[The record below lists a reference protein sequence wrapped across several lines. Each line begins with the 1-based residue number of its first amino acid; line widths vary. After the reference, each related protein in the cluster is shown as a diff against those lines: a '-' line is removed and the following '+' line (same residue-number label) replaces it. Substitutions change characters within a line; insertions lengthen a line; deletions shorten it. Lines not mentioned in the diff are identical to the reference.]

1 MSMSSVVTL
10 QRGATSV
17 VFDHSLP
24 MPAIAHIGAAIDGFD
39 PRALGLPVAHATL
52 DAPAPIG
59 VLTENGTGFLGRPGL
74 VGSRPDGSAWAP
86 IFTTVAN
93 EIDSDRA
100 RFELIDE
107 TAELEL
113 VIAVEITES
122 ETVSATLELT
132 NTGTTDYT
140 LVRLSASI
148 PMPVHATELVSFT
161 GRWCKEFQ
169 PRRHDFEALSV
180 IENRRGRTSHDQLP
194 AIFAGSVGFGEHHG
208 DVWGIQ
214 LAWSGNYEIA
224 AERLA
229 DGRRHVQA
237 GELLSP
243 GEVVLA
249 PGASYRTPAVV
260 VASSQAG
267 ITPASQQ
274 FHRHVRAQNPLRG
287 DRKVILNTWE
297 AVYFNHDLATLR
309 SLADAGAAVG
319 VERFVLDDGWFG
331 GRRDD
336 TKGLGDWWVSDEVW
350 PDGLHPIVDHVVALG
365 MEFGLWVE
373 PEMVNPDSDLY
384 RKNPHW
390 TLTTA
395 GYQPVLGRQQ
405 LVLDCGRSDVRE
417 YLFERIDALLNEY
430 AISYLKWDMNRDLVQ
445 GSNHRSVDDAG
456 RAGTHGHVRGVYDL
470 LDRIRAAHPS
480 VEIESCASG
489 GGRVDLEM
497 LRHTDRVWTS
507 DCNDALERQAIQRG
521 FTMLFPPEVMGAHI
535 GPHRAHTTHRVQ
547 QLGFRTA
554 TALFGSLGI
563 EWNLLDADE
572 DGRTQVA
579 AAIAL
584 YKRLRPLLHS
594 GNVMRFDHDDP
605 AALVHG
611 VIAGDR
617 THAVM
622 AYVQMLPSITTAPLP
637 MRFGG
642 LDPDRRYRIERI
654 DDLGSADEFGR
665 KRPPWMNLER
675 FELSGAQLMRSGLQ
689 PPILH
694 PESVLLIELHSV

>member
-1 MSMSSVVTL
+1 MSSVVTL

-17 VFDHSLP
+17 VLDLELP
-24 MPAIAHIGAAIDGFD
+24 VPAIAHIGAAIDGFD
-39 PRALGLPVAHATL
+39 PRALSLPVARATL

-59 VLTENGTGFLGRPGL
+59 ILTENGTGFLGRPGL

-86 IFTTVAN
+86 VFQRVDA
-93 EIDSDRA
+93 EFDDHRA
-100 RFELIDE
+100 RFELHDDV
-107 TAELEL
+107 AELTL
-113 VIAVEITES
+113 VIELDVTEA
-122 ETVSATLELT
+122 ETVVGSMTLT
-132 NTGTTDYT
+132 NAGTTDYS

-148 PMPVHATELVSFT
+148 PMPIHATELVSFT

-169 PRRHDFEALSV
+169 PRRHDFDALSV
-180 IENRRGRTSHDQLP
+180 IENRTGRTSHDHLP

-208 DVWGIQ
+208 DVWGVQ

-224 AERLA
+224 AERVT
-229 DGRRHVQA
+229 DGRRHIQA

-249 PGASYRTPAVV
+249 PGSSYRTPEVV
-260 VASSQAG
+260 VAPSQTG
-267 ITPASQQ
+267 ITAASQL
-274 FHRHVRAQNPLRG
+274 FHRHVRTQNPLVG

-297 AVYFNHDLATLR
+297 AVYFEHDLATLQA
-309 SLADAGAAVG
+309 LADSGAEVG

-350 PDGLHPIVDHVVALG
+350 PDGLHPIVDHVTGLG

-384 RKNPHW
+384 RQNPHW

-395 GYQPVLGRQQ
+395 GYVPVLGRQQ
-405 LVLDCGRSDVRE
+405 LVLDCGRSDVSD
-417 YLFERIDALLNEY
+417 YLFERIDALLDEY
-430 AISYLKWDMNRDLVQ
+430 EISYLKWDMNRDIVQ
-445 GSNHRSVDDAG
+445 GSSQRSVEDPG
-456 RAGTHGHVRGVYDL
+456 RAGTHGHVVGVYAL
-470 LDRIRAAHPS
+470 LDRIRAAHPG

-489 GGRVDLEM
+489 GGRVDLEI

-535 GPHRAHTTHRVQ
+535 GPRRAHTTHRVQ
-547 QLGFRTA
+547 ALGFRTA

-563 EWNLLDADE
+563 EWNLLDADNE
-572 DGRTQVA
+572 GRAQVG
-579 AAIAL
+579 AAITL
-584 YKRLRPLLHS
+584 YKRLRPLLH
-594 GNVMRFDHDDP
+594 GGDVVRLDHDDP
-605 AALVHG
+605 SAIVHG
-611 VIAGDR
+611 VISQDQV
-617 THAVM
+617 HAVM
-622 AYVQMLPSITTAPLP
+622 AYVQMSPSITTLPLP

-642 LDPDRRYRIERI
+642 LDPDRHYRIEVI
-654 DDLGSADEFGR
+654 EDLKSAFEFGR
-665 KRPPWMNLER
+665 ARPAWMALDSIE
-675 FELSGAQLMRSGLQ
+675 FSGRQLMTSGLQ
-689 PPILH
+689 PPVLH
-694 PESVLLIELHSV
+694 PESVFLLELRAV

>member
-1 MSMSSVVTL
+1 MSSVVTL

-17 VFDHSLP
+17 VLDLEHP
-24 MPAIAHIGAAIDGFD
+24 MPAIAHIGAHIEGFD
-39 PRALGLPVAHATL
+39 PQALALPVAHATL
-52 DAPAPIG
+52 DAPAPMG

-74 VGSRPDGSAWAP
+74 VGARPDGSAWAP
-86 IFTTVAN
+86 VFARTAT
-93 EIDSDRA
+93 EIDVDRA
-100 RFELIDE
+100 HFELTDPV
-107 TAELEL
+107 AELSL
-113 VIAVEITES
+113 AIDLHVTEA
-122 ETVSATLELT
+122 ETVVASLTLT
-132 NTGTTDYT
+132 NTGASDYN
-140 LVRLSASI
+140 LVRLSASV

-208 DVWGIQ
+208 DVWGVQ

-229 DGRRHVQA
+229 DGRRHIQS

-243 GEVVLA
+243 GEVVLSS
-249 PGASYRTPAVV
+249 GASYHTPEIV
-260 VASSQAG
+260 VAPSQSG
-267 ITPASQQ
+267 LTPASQR
-274 FHRHVRAQNPLRG
+274 FHRHVRAQNPLEG
-287 DRKVILNTWE
+287 ERKVILNTWE
-297 AVYFNHDLATLR
+297 AVYFNHDLTTLQA
-309 SLADAGAAVG
+309 LADAGAEVG

-331 GRRDD
+331 SRRDD

-350 PDGLHPIVDHVVALG
+350 PDGLHPIVNHVIDLG

-384 RKNPHW
+384 RKHPHW

-395 GYQPVLGRQQ
+395 GYEPVLGRQQ
-405 LVLDCGRSDVRE
+405 LVLDCGRADVRD
-417 YLFERIDALLNEY
+417 YLFERIDALLDEY

-445 GSNHRSVDDAG
+445 GSNHRSLDDPG
-456 RAGTHGHVRGVYDL
+456 RAGTHGHVVGVYEL
-470 LDRIRAAHPS
+470 LDRIRAAHPG

-489 GGRVDLEM
+489 GGRVDLEI
-497 LRHTDRVWTS
+497 LKRTDRVWTS

-547 QLGFRTA
+547 ALGFRMA

-563 EWNLLDADE
+563 EWNLLEAGDE
-572 DGRTQVA
+572 GRAQVA
-579 AAIAL
+579 KAIRL
-584 YKRLRPLLHS
+584 YKRLRPLLH
-594 GNVMRFDHDDP
+594 GGDVIRFDHDDP
-605 AALVHG
+605 SAIVHG
-611 VIAGDR
+611 VVSSDR
-617 THAVM
+617 SHAVM
-622 AYVQMLPSITTAPLP
+622 AYVQMLPSITTVPLP

-642 LDPDRRYRIERI
+642 LDPDRRYQLELI
-654 DDLGSADEFGR
+654 DDLSSADEFGR
-665 KRPPWMNLER
+665 ARPSWMSLDTVE
-675 FELSGAQLMRSGLQ
+675 FSGAQLMASGLQ
-689 PPILH
+689 PPVLH
-694 PESVLLIELHSV
+694 AESVLLMELRAI

>member
-1 MSMSSVVTL
+1 MSSVVTIH
-10 QRGATSV
+10 RGATSV
-17 VFDHSLP
+17 VLDLESS
-24 MPAIAHIGAAIDGFD
+24 MPALAHIGAAIEGFD
-39 PRALGLPVAHATL
+39 PRALSLPVAKATL

-59 VLTENGTGFLGRPGL
+59 ILTENGTGFLGRPGL

-86 IFTTVAN
+86 VFSRTGA
-93 EIDSDRA
+93 EIESDRA
-100 RFELIDE
+100 RFEMID
-107 TAELEL
+107 TVAELSL
-113 VIAVEITES
+113 VIDVAVTEA
-122 ETVSATLELT
+122 ETVVGSMTLT
-132 NTGTTDYT
+132 NNGSTDFT

-148 PMPVHATELVSFT
+148 PMPVHATELISFT

-194 AIFAGSVGFGEHHG
+194 AIFAGSIGFGEHHG
-208 DVWGIQ
+208 DVWGVQ

-229 DGRRHVQA
+229 DGRRHIQA

-243 GEVVLA
+243 GEVVLS
-249 PGASYRTPAVV
+249 PGASYRTPDIV
-260 VASSQAG
+260 VAPSQSG
-267 ITPASQQ
+267 ITPASQR
-274 FHRHVRAQNPLRG
+274 FHRHVRALNPLAG
-287 DRKVILNTWE
+287 ERKVILNTWE
-297 AVYFNHDLATLR
+297 AVYFNHDLTTLR
-309 SLADAGAAVG
+309 ALADAGANVG

-336 TKGLGDWWVSDEVW
+336 TKGLGDWWVSEEVW
-350 PDGLHPIVDHVVALG
+350 PDGLSPIVDHVTSLG

-384 RKNPHW
+384 RQNPHW

-395 GYQPVLGRQQ
+395 GYEPVLGRQQ
-405 LVLDCGRSDVRE
+405 LVLDCGRADVRD
-417 YLFERIDALLNEY
+417 YLFERIDALLEEY

-445 GSNHRSVDDAG
+445 GSNQRSLDDPG
-456 RAGTHGHVRGVYDL
+456 RAGTHGHVVGVYDL
-470 LDRIRAAHPS
+470 LDRIRAAHPG

-489 GGRVDLEM
+489 GGRVDLEI
-497 LRHTDRVWTS
+497 LRRTDRVWTS

-547 QLGFRTA
+547 ALGFRTA

-563 EWNLLDADE
+563 EWNLLDAE
-572 DGRTQVA
+572 EAGLAKVA

-584 YKRLRPLLHS
+584 YKRLRPLLH
-594 GNVMRFDHDDP
+594 GGDVIRFDHDDP
-605 AALVHG
+605 SASVHG
-611 VIAGDR
+611 VISSDR
-617 THAVM
+617 EHAVM
-622 AYVQMLPSITTAPLP
+622 AYVQMLASITTVPLP

-642 LDPDRRYRIERI
+642 LDPDRRYRVDVI

-665 KRPPWMNLER
+665 ARPEWMALETIE
-675 FELSGAQLMRSGLQ
+675 FSGRQLMASGLQ
-689 PPILH
+689 PPVLH
-694 PESVLLIELHSV
+694 PESVFLMELRAV

>member
-1 MSMSSVVTL
+1 MSSVVTI

-17 VFDHSLP
+17 VLDLELP
-24 MPAIAHIGAAIDGFD
+24 MPAIAHIGGVIEGFD
-39 PRALGLPVAHATL
+39 PRALGLPVARATL

-74 VGSRPDGSAWAP
+74 VGFRPDGSAWAP
-86 IFTTVAN
+86 IFKRVA
-93 EIDSDRA
+93 EEVEDDRV
-100 RFELIDE
+100 RFELSDAV
-107 TAELEL
+107 AELEL
-113 VIAVEITES
+113 VIEIEVKAS
-122 ETVSATLELT
+122 ETVVGSMTLT
-132 NTGTTDYT
+132 NTGASEYT
-140 LVRLSASI
+140 VVRLSASI
-148 PMPVHATELVSFT
+148 TMPVHATELVSFT

-169 PRRHDFEALSV
+169 PRRHDFDALSV

-194 AIFAGSVGFGEHHG
+194 AVFAGSIGFGEHHG
-208 DVWGIQ
+208 DVWGVQ

-229 DGRRHVQA
+229 DGRRHVQC

-249 PGASYRTPAVV
+249 PGASYRTPDVV
-260 VASSQAG
+260 VAASQAG
-267 ITPASQQ
+267 ITPASQR
-274 FHRHVRAQNPLRG
+274 FHRHVRAQNPLVG

-297 AVYFNHDLATLR
+297 AVYFNHDLATLQA
-309 SLADAGAAVG
+309 LADAGASVG

-331 GRRDD
+331 SRRDD
-336 TKGLGDWWVSDEVW
+336 TMGLGDWWVSEEVW
-350 PDGLHPIVDHVVALG
+350 PDGLHPIVDHVTGLG

-384 RKNPHW
+384 RENPHW

-395 GYQPVLGRQQ
+395 GYEPVLGRQQ
-405 LVLDCGRSDVRE
+405 LVLDCGRADVRD
-417 YLFERIDALLNEY
+417 YLFDRIDALLDEY
-430 AISYLKWDMNRDLVQ
+430 AIGYLKWDMNRDLVQ
-445 GSNHRSVDDAG
+445 GSNQRSIDDPG
-456 RAGTHGHVRGVYDL
+456 RAGTHGHVLGVYAL
-470 LDRIRAAHPS
+470 LDRIRVAHPG

-489 GGRVDLEM
+489 GGRVDLEI

-507 DCNDALERQAIQRG
+507 DCNDALERQTIQRG

-535 GPHRAHTTHRVQ
+535 GPLRAHTTHRVQ

-572 DGRTQVA
+572 AGRAQVA
-579 AAIAL
+579 AAIQL
-584 YKRLRPLLHS
+584 YKRLRPLLH
-594 GNVMRFDHDDP
+594 GGDVIRFDHDDP

-611 VIAGDR
+611 VISPDR

-622 AYVQMLPSITTAPLP
+622 AYVQMSPSMTTVPLP

-642 LDPDRRYRIERI
+642 LDPDRRYRLDLI
-654 DDLGSADEFGR
+654 DDLQSADEFGR
-665 KRPPWMNLER
+665 DRPAWMLLDSI
-675 FELSGAQLMRSGLQ
+675 ELSGAQLMSSGLQ
-689 PPILH
+689 PPVLH
-694 PESVLLIELHSV
+694 PESVVLIELHAV